1 MPAEHQGDDRIGLHE
16 LPVVDTDEGVL
27 TVSDTRADKILSRV
41 TLAPMNPVGRA
52 GNLSD
57 ADGNKHTIA
66 IGHRVQSS
74 EDILGQLPIPSVRRI
89 GDEAHKVNT
98 TSHGHEHTVAEGHTC
113 QL

>member
-27 TVSDTRADKILSRV
+27 TVSYARADKILSRI

-57 ADGNKHTIA
+57 ADGNKHAIA
-66 IGHRVQSS
+66 IGHRVHSS
-74 EDILGQLPIPSVRRI
+74 ERILCQLPIPSVRRI
-89 GDEAHKVNT
+89 DEATDEVHIAADGDER
-98 TSHGHEHTVAEGHTC
+98 TVA
-113 QL
+113 